1 MVKKYAT
8 SIEKLMIIRFSSLP
22 EKARRHYAAEEALK
36 LGHGGVSYLSNL
48 FSIERNTIMKG
59 QKELRTLNE
68 GAVIDYIR
76 QRKPGGGSKKK
87 ARNDV
92 V

>member
-1 MVKKYAT
+1 MVKKHET
-8 SIEKLMIIRFSSLP
+8 SIEKLMLIRFNSLL
-22 EKARRHYAAEEALK
+22 EKERRHYAAEEALK

-68 GAVIDYIR
+68 GDVIDYVR
-76 QRKPGGGSKKK
+76 QRKPGGGSKKNLSK
-87 ARNDV
+87 
-92 V
+92 